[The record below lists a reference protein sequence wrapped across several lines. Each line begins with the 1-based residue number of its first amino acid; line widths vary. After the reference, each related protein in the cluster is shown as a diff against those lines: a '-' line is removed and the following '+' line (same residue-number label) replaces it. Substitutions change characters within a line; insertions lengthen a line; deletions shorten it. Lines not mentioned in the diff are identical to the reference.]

1 MTTQLSAEYH
11 WQFLPLST
19 VSNPAPEVWICSLKA
34 PVAEIAGNKWLKL
47 QAALQQRQ
55 PRQGI
60 LSFGGAFS
68 NHLAALAAAGHHYNF
83 PTIGIVR
90 TDHLD
95 QQNPTL
101 KRCQVLGMQLKALS
115 RASYR
120 QHQQTEFLNSL
131 KISYPHSLIV
141 PEGGSDQAGAWG
153 LCSLPLQQTPAG
165 SADLLCCATASGG
178 TLAGIIRQ
186 HPTVRCMGLAVV
198 KDSSLPQRVRACLPS
213 DEVFNNWSITQA
225 TSGYGKLS
233 ADLIAFC
240 CLLKR
245 DHNISTEPVYTGKAL
260 QLLIALIKKGA
271 LADVKRV
278 AFFHTGGLQG
288 LHGLYYRKLLTTEQ
302 YQLLAEESSVL

>member
-11 WQFLPLST
+11 WQLLPASM
-19 VSNPAPEVWICSLKA
+19 VSNPAPEIWICSLKA

-47 QAALQQRQ
+47 QAALKQRQ
-55 PRQGI
+55 PGQGI

-101 KRCQVLGMQLKALS
+101 KRCQAFGMQLKALN
-115 RASYR
+115 RDSYR

-131 KISYPHSLIV
+131 KISYPHYLIV

-153 LCSLPLQQTPAG
+153 VRTLPLQQTPAG
-165 SADLLCCATASGG
+165 AADLLCCATASGG
-178 TLAGIIRQ
+178 TLAGIIHQ
-186 HPTVRCMGLAVV
+186 HPTIRCLGLAVV
-198 KDSSLPQRVRACLPS
+198 KDSSLPQRVNACLPS
-213 DEVFNNWSITQA
+213 DEIFNNWSVAQA
-225 TSGYGKLS
+225 KSGYGKLS

-240 CLLKR
+240 CQLKR
-245 DHNISTEPVYTGKAL
+245 EYNISTEPVYTGKAL
-260 QLLIALIKKGA
+260 HLLIELITKGA
-271 LADVKRV
+271 LANVKRV

-288 LHGLYYRKLLTTEQ
+288 LHGLYYRQQLTTEQ
-302 YQLLAEESSVL
+302 YQLLTAESAMI